1 MSNSY
6 KDKYINDIGQTYQV
20 STPSSKD
27 IPEFGMDSQD
37 GDLSY
42 RSKVNQEEQKFK
54 VSNDGILQSELD
66 NLSIDSKGRL
76 VIDEVWTLITD
87 SNDATIQKRIELL
100 RSHNKRIKIKVTL
113 FDEYYSEVDNL
124 VGKLS
129 EIDFDKTSN
138 SDIRSKCTLTLSLSS
153 KDQIN
158 LDFERTW
165 NKRMVELACGIFDRS
180 KGADYHLND
189 NYEWFKLGRM
199 LMVGGETTFDA
210 TTQEVKLKLV
220 DLMASLTSERG
231 SQIGSVVV
239 FRTGAIVKDAL
250 EEFISV
256 YSPFKQTSICD
267 FEDVIPYDIESV
279 AGDYPIDV
287 LNDVLELFPTHE
299 MYFDSNGVFTIQEI
313 PTKINDPIDIGHNI
327 IDDLLISESRKID
340 FSEVKNTTELYGRE
354 LHGDYVAV
362 SCTSSNTTYNIVIDN
377 ETFTEMISGETY
389 TIVPDQ
395 DSTVGQKMKIQTLA
409 EYQIFTESGSGNSLT
424 YTPIKNNAMLTGIPY
439 VVKYF
444 EEKFI
449 LQGELNIHCIV
460 QEVTAMP
467 SVSIQNAYKEEN
479 NCNDVQWVVNP
490 ESPFSCWL
498 DPSTGS
504 IEGEIRQVLL
514 DGEYDNIY
522 TTELAFERAKYENWL
537 KGRLNDTIEVEMILI
552 PWMEINDKIEFTS
565 PVSGEIGEWIVQ
577 EIEYNFE
584 EWTMDVKA
592 NKFYPYYP
600 W

>member
-6 KDKYINDIGQTYQV
+6 KDKYVNDLGQTYQV

-27 IPEFGMDSQD
+27 IPEFGMDSQE

-42 RSKVNQEEQKFK
+42 RKKVNQEEHQFQI
-54 VSNDGILQSELD
+54 SNSGNLQSELD

-76 VIDEVWTLITD
+76 SVEETWTLVTD
-87 SNDATIQKRIELL
+87 SDVAAIQKRIELI
-100 RSHNKRIKIKVTL
+100 RSHNKKIKIKVTL
-113 FDEYYSEVDNL
+113 FDENYLEIDSL
-124 VGKLS
+124 VGKIS

-165 NKRMVELACGIFDRS
+165 NKRMVELACGIFDRT
-180 KGADYHLND
+180 KGSDYHSND

-239 FRTGAIVKDAL
+239 FKAGADIHDAL
-250 EEFISV
+250 DEFIKL
-256 YSPFKQTSICD
+256 YSPFKQTNICV

-299 MYFDSNGVFTIQEI
+299 MFFDSDGIFTIKEI
-313 PTKINDPIDIGHNI
+313 PTKIADSIDIGHNI
-327 IDDLLISESRKID
+327 IDELLISESRKID
-340 FSEVKNTTELYGRE
+340 FSEIKNTTEIYGRE
-354 LHGDYVAV
+354 LHGDYVAI
-362 SCTSSNTTYNIVIDN
+362 SCTTSNKTYNIVIDN
-377 ETFTEMISGETY
+377 DTFTEMVSGETY
-389 TIVPDQ
+389 TIVPNV
-395 DSTVGQKMKIQTLA
+395 DSVVGQKMKIQTLP
-409 EYQIFTESGSGNSLT
+409 EYQIYTESGTGSDLT
-424 YTPIKNNAMLTGIPY
+424 FTPIKSQAMLAGIPY

-449 LQGELNIHCIV
+449 LQGELNIHCII
-460 QEVTAMP
+460 QEITEIP
-467 SVSIQNAYKEEN
+467 SVTTQNAYKAEN
-479 NCNDVQWVVNP
+479 NCYDIQWVVNP
-490 ESPFSCWL
+490 DSPFACWL
-498 DPSTGS
+498 DPSTGN
-504 IEGEIRQVLL
+504 IKGEIRQVLQ

-522 TTELAFERAKYENWL
+522 TTQLAYERAKYENWL
-537 KGRLNDTIEVEMILI
+537 NGRLNDTIEVEMILI

-565 PVSGEIGEWIVQ
+565 PVSGEVGVWIVQ
-577 EIEYNFE
+577 EIEYDFE
-584 EWTMDVKA
+584 IWTMRVKA